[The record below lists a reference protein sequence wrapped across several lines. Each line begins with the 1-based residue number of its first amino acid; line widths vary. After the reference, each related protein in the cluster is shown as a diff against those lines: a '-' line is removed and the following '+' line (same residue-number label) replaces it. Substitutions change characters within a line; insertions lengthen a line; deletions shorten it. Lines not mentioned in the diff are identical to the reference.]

1 MTTMAAARA
10 AAKGIAA
17 FRQKE
22 PAVVSLQKYH
32 AGIK

>member
-10 AAKGIAA
+10 SAKGISAY
-17 FRQKE
+17 RKKE
-22 PAVVSLQKYH
+22 GAVVSLQNYH